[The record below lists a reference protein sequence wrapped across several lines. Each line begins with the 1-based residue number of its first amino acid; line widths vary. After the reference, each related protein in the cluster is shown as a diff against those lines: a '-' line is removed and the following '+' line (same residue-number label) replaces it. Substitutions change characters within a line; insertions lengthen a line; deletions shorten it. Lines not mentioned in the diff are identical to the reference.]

1 MFGNIPRKMKKKKE
15 RKRRKKRKMG
25 KSGQWREEITVKG
38 MHSYLQSGHKSLST
52 MALINWPSTNPPG
65 FL

>member
-1 MFGNIPRKMKKKKE
+1 
-15 RKRRKKRKMG
+15 MG